1 MYRSIGKYVLRAE
14 RLKNYSD
21 PQPVPTLVA
30 ALSRLGLSQ
39 TILILK
45 ELESFNTH
53 TCMLTVYI
61 IYLYYAFPLN
71 INGTPANHVQVRISW
86 IKKKICHPN

>member
-30 ALSRLGLSQ
+30 ALSRLGLS
-39 TILILK
+39 
-45 ELESFNTH
+45 
-53 TCMLTVYI
+53 
-61 IYLYYAFPLN
+61 
-71 INGTPANHVQVRISW
+71 
-86 IKKKICHPN
+86 